1 MQKQM
6 MSRQLAMAFAVVVMI
21 AGPLWAADH
30 KNKLQGP
37 YNDGPSVTADC
48 LSCHYEQGQ
57 DFIETAHWL
66 WKGPNPHVIGL
77 KKDERLGKRNLM
89 NNF

>member
-1 MQKQM
+1 MKNQM
-6 MSRQLAMAFAVVVMI
+6 MAPQLAMAAALALMI
-21 AGPLWAADH
+21 AGPLGAADH
-30 KNKLQGP
+30 KGMIQGP
-37 YNDGPSVTADC
+37 YKDGPSVTADC

>member
-6 MSRQLAMAFAVVVMI
+6 MARHFIMAAVVVVMI

-77 KKDERLGKRNLM
+77 KKDERRGKRNLM